1 MGWFS
6 WFRKKV
12 VEPVV
17 TTITE
22 VIVEPIIEHVVEPV
36 VAVVTGVVDTVAET
50 IIPPIISAVQSGLE
64 VAKDY
69 VITQATSLAFTVADA
84 VTDVAFKTLINIW
97 DKAVDLIGPNLNA
110 DYSEFDVVGNAVKHV
125 EYDSADISVET
136 EVELRDAIVTA
147 QVGHADYTAFFE
159 AGAVDMDGYV
169 TDEALFYETGDWYA
183 PLEDWAEQRFDVIR
197 VVESNSDFFIPTY
210 ESNVAL
216 MQNVV
221 TDTYYISV
229 GGTVGLADIITDINL
244 VLEGST
250 GDSVGA
256 IAGII
261 DMFFEDDI
269 PEGASVVLSGM
280 SLGGAEVVL
289 QYRNNPDAF
298 DHVYA
303 ITSAGLGGIKGTYY
317 DNDVWEGEGHFGD
330 EKITELNGNDPG
342 YDFND
347 LVTSLGHIGAG
358 QTYFI
363 DEIIQA
369 PGDIALTA
377 QLEAGDSHNL
387 GNIFASLPSGATPDV
402 PLGDTAEDAFFF
414 V

>member
-12 VEPVV
+12 VKPVV
-17 TTITE
+17 ETVVEVVNT

-36 VAVVTGVVDTVAET
+36 VTVVTEIAEAVV
-50 IIPPIISAVQSGLE
+50 PPIIDVVQSGFA

-69 VITQATSLAFTVADA
+69 VITQATKLAFAVANG
-84 VTDVAFKTLINIW
+84 VTDVAFKTMIDIW
-97 DKAVDLIGPNLNA
+97 DTAVDKIGPKLDA
-110 DYSEFDVVGNAVKHV
+110 DYTEFEVVGQAVAHV
-125 EYDSADISVET
+125 TYDTADISVET

-147 QVGHADYTAFFE
+147 QVGHADYDVFLD
-159 AGAVDMDGYV
+159 AGAIDADGYV
-169 TDEALFYETGDWYA
+169 TDEVLFYETGEWYA
-183 PLEDWAEQRFDVIR
+183 PLENWAEQRFDVIR
-197 VVESNSDFFIPTY
+197 VVEANSDFFIPTY
-210 ESNVAL
+210 ESNVVL

-221 TDTYYISV
+221 DDTYYIAV

-244 VLEGST
+244 VIEGTT
-250 GDSVGA
+250 GDSVAA
-256 IAGII
+256 ISGII
-261 DMFFEDDI
+261 DMLFEEDI
-269 PEGASVVLSGM
+269 PENASVVLSGM

-289 QYRNNPDAF
+289 QYRNNPEAF

-303 ITSAGLGGIKGTYY
+303 ISSAGLGGIKGTYY
-317 DNDVWEGEGHFGD
+317 DENVWDGMGD
-330 EKITELNGNDPG
+330 EKITEINGDDPG

-347 LVTSLGHIGAG
+347 LVTSLGHVGAG

-369 PGDIALTA
+369 PGDIQLTA
-377 QLEAGDSHNL
+377 QLEVGDTHNL
-387 GNIFASLPSGATPDV
+387 GNIFASLPNGATSDV
-402 PLGDTAEDAFFF
+402 PLGDTAEDAFMF